1 MEKVRA
7 QLAEIT
13 RKTLN
18 SRKTSNALKGDK
30 DEGSTIDSNAINSK
44 GNTLSAAD
52 HTASPQFIG
61 SLTGDSSCG
70 SIRWVHVFLITS
82 LFLRLCPFT
91 FLRILRRSRAEHEY
105 KYRHDLRWFVCRHL
119 VFYVVLFYPLWFAS
133 LRRNMTHSYWTI
145 LLLSYIDC
153 PY

>member
-70 SIRWVHVFLITS
+70 SIR
-82 LFLRLCPFT
+82 
-91 FLRILRRSRAEHEY
+91 
-105 KYRHDLRWFVCRHL
+105 
-119 VFYVVLFYPLWFAS
+119 
-133 LRRNMTHSYWTI
+133 
-145 LLLSYIDC
+145 
-153 PY
+153 